1 VDMECAYYVLRTTSL
16 NNNNFNLFFK
26 DLNKLITNE
35 NVTSQVIIL
44 PGSTKCNPQVTWNH
58 GVPSLGNK

>member
-1 VDMECAYYVLRTTSL
+1 MERVYYVLRTTSL
-16 NNNNFNLFFK
+16 NKNKFNLFFK

-44 PGSTKCNPQVTWNH
+44 PVSTKCNPQVT
-58 GVPSLGNK
+58 